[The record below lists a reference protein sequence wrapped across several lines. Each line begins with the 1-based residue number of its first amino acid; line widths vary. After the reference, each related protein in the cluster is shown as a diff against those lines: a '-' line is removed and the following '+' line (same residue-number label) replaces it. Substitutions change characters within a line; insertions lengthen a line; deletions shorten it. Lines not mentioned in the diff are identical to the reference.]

1 VAERLPG
8 GFSAAY
14 RVLAA
19 FEDAGR
25 CQRVYAVDGL
35 GAAQF
40 ALPVAVDRMRAAT
53 DAGSAGTVV
62 LAATDPANAYGAALP
77 WPPLAGLDVTHRPG
91 RKAGAVVVLS
101 DGAVVLYLEKGGR
114 SLLTWATDA
123 AVLEGAASALR
134 AASGPE
140 GTAVITK
147 ANGRPLHESPHL
159 VEALLSAGF
168 VATPKGYRSPRAG

>member
-1 VAERLPG
+1 
-8 GFSAAY
+8 
-14 RVLAA
+14 
-19 FEDAGR
+19 
-25 CQRVYAVDGL
+25 
-35 GAAQF
+35 
-40 ALPVAVDRMRAAT
+40 
-53 DAGSAGTVV
+53 
-62 LAATDPANAYGAALP
+62 
-77 WPPLAGLDVTHRPG
+77 LDVTHRPG